1 MEVQGSVGVRV
12 SAPGQGWTGTAANK
26 KKNQNLTRNIF
37 KNLQCVFNNVIST
50 VRVPVTVMV
59 FNPATWMVVTLALAR
74 CLSLDQGVGGDHHH
88 QGEEHD
94 GQHGVVITVL

>member
-1 MEVQGSVGVRV
+1 
-12 SAPGQGWTGTAANK
+12 
-26 KKNQNLTRNIF
+26 
-37 KNLQCVFNNVIST
+37 
-50 VRVPVTVMV
+50 
-59 FNPATWMVVTLALAR
+59 MVVTLALAR